1 MCRGWAGGPRGRRRA
16 AAPAAAPAGVWRPDG
31 RRSGS
36 LINAVGGGEAWAG
49 GPLECH
55 RGHLTCIRRGGGPRM
70 RLLSPRSSSGL
81 RMRYRLP
88 RLVRRI
94 PLAGAAPSASP
105 HSSVAP
111 PAPPATR
118 CPSCCDPPPLLTS
131 GRACAQPLRR
141 SSASALCCLLRH
153 LGLGP
158 VKRRGRVR
166 NLRCRALPHG
176 DRAPRIGAARNG
188 SPLVPV
194 VGGWQ
199 HLTRLR
205 DLGVGVSAYS
215 GRKRPTRLLGL
226 TAGSQCILVS
236 AS

>member
-1 MCRGWAGGPRGRRRA
+1 MPSEGARHGRAAHSNVTAAISRASAAAAVHACASCPPAVAVACACATVFHALSAASRSQGPPPPRAPTRQWPRRR
-16 AAPAAAPAGVWRPDG
+16 
-31 RRSGS
+31 
-36 LINAVGGGEAWAG
+36 
-49 GPLECH
+49 
-55 RGHLTCIRRGGGPRM
+55 
-70 RLLSPRSSSGL
+70 
-81 RMRYRLP
+81 
-88 RLVRRI
+88 
-94 PLAGAAPSASP
+94 
-105 HSSVAP
+105 
-111 PAPPATR
+111 PPATR

-205 DLGVGVSAYS
+205 DLGV
-215 GRKRPTRLLGL
+215 
-226 TAGSQCILVS
+226 
-236 AS
+236 